1 MLTDSINVEILRI
14 KRQLA
19 AKHDNQ
25 IDRIVADARS
35 RQTNAVSRS
44 PRRFKSEP
52 FGQIDPQSTGVHDHL
67 VYRQRNRPSSAIYL
81 EFDAKERCG
90 LLTTHRAMNAS

>member
-19 AKHDNQ
+19 AEHENQ

-35 RQTNAVSRS
+35 RQTNAVSRP
-44 PRRFKSEP
+44 PRRFKAEQIGQLEP
-52 FGQIDPQSTGVHDHL
+52 QAAGVHDRTCL
-67 VYRQRNRPSSAIYL
+67 SSADSFI
-81 EFDAKERCG
+81 AGK
-90 LLTTHRAMNAS
+90 